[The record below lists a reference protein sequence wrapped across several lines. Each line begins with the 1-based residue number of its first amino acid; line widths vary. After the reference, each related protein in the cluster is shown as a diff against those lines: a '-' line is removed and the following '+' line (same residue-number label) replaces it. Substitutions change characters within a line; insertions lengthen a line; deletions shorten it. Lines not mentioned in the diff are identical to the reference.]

1 MNPAMPSAPSTSP
14 LRQVLENH
22 FSQLSVEV
30 DSLFIDARER
40 SRSEFADQL
49 NQAVRRIR
57 QAADLDELGA
67 TLLDAAAGALS
78 NGAAWFRIAGETA
91 RGERIRGVPERAAEA
106 FHTLEIQLSSAAAL
120 AGAVETRD
128 PVIAA
133 ATPREVSEALA
144 KLLGHPPDSRV
155 SIFPVVV
162 RDCVPALLYAWG
174 NVQGPAIELLTQVA
188 AAAWTAMPEPPAPA
202 PELVTIAPAPPPP
215 ASAWDV
221 LPLEEQRIHL
231 RAQRFARV
239 QVAEMRLF
247 LADAVQAGRAARNLY
262 HTLRQPIDAARDAFR
277 LSFFAPC
284 SSMVDY
290 LHLELVQTLANDD
303 PDLLGNNYP
312 GPLV

>member
-188 AAAWTAMPEPPAPA
+188 AAAWTAMPEPPAP
-202 PELVTIAPAPPPP
+202 ELVTIEPAPPQP
-215 ASAWDV
+215 ASAWDR
-221 LPLEEQRIHL
+221 LEPEEQRIHL

-239 QVAEMRLF
+239 EAAEMRLF
-247 LADAVQAGRAARNLY
+247 QADAVLAGRAGRDLYDRLRNS
-262 HTLRQPIDAARDAFR
+262 IDAAREAFH

-284 SSMVDY
+284 ASMVDY

-312 GPLV
+312 GPMV